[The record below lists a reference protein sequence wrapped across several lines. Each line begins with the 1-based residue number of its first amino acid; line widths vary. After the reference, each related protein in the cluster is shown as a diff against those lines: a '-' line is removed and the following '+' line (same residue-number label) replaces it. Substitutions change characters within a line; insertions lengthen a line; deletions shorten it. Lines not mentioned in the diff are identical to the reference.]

1 MKYRPPHCKTC
12 TLRSN
17 TLFSVLKGDQVDW
30 LDREKTVREYQR
42 GEVIFYE
49 STPSFAVYCIHSGW
63 AKLYKVGSR
72 AERQVVRLLGP
83 GDVIGHRAMLAG
95 EPYSATAEVI
105 ETGNIC
111 TIPREPLI
119 KMLQE
124 SAKLSLR
131 FMAKLAQELRESED
145 QLLILSHKSV
155 RQRTARL
162 LLLLMKRSHENSGD
176 KVILKIP
183 LRRNEM
189 AQMIGTT
196 PESLSRALRYLAQR
210 GIIRTSRTELHI
222 TQPTALESLAGTRT
236 GQDAS

>member
-1 MKYRPPHCKTC
+1 MKSRHPDCTTC
-12 TLRSN
+12 SLRSN
-17 TLFSVLKGDQVDW
+17 TLFSVLKGEQVAR

-49 STPSFAVYCIHSGW
+49 STPSFAIYCIHSGW
-63 AKLYKVGSR
+63 VKLFKVGSR

-83 GDVIGHRAMLAG
+83 GDVIGHRALLAG

-105 ETGNIC
+105 EAGNVC
-111 TIPREPLI
+111 TIPREPMI
-119 KMLQE
+119 KMLEE

-162 LLLLMKRSHENSGD
+162 LLLLMRRSHDNSGNE
-176 KVILKIP
+176 VILKIP
-183 LRRNEM
+183 IRRNEM

-210 GIIRTSRTELHI
+210 GIIRTTRTELLI
-222 TQPTALESLAGTRT
+222 RQPAALESLAGTMTSRERF
-236 GQDAS
+236 